1 MTVNLTERIH
11 VTNEINDID
20 DATKPQESVK
30 VLAGDDLKKCFASRV
45 IRRVVVSI

>member
-20 DATKPQESVK
+20 DATQPQESVK
-30 VLAGDDLKKCFASRV
+30 VLAGDDLKKMLCVNSDSSG
-45 IRRVVVSI
+45 RR